1 MHHEPFKYML
11 KKWLSVKVKVTVMY
25 RLYQKLKEVKI
36 VIKKWNNEIF
46 QDVRLRKET
55 LQEKF
60 RDLEYEIIR

>member
-1 MHHEPFKYML
+1 ML